1 MLQDTKIL
9 RLKLVGL
16 PGVTPNG
23 CLSTL
28 STYITLFGV
37 IFLSTFVLMFLSF
50 QHIFGVIFCYQVYFL
65 CALTIYSIVIFPFEF
80 VAVLNDMRADNQL
93 ITRIVNRYPGQNSPL
108 FFIHMFFNLMF
119 MNSAVWVT
127 IICDFVP
134 FAFEISLMSSF
145 NSLKLVT
152 LYKVQFETF
161 SLSSMR
167 LPERLTTFL
176 ATKCF

>member
-1 MLQDTKIL
+1 MTLMLQDTKIL

-80 VAVLNDMRADNQL
+80 VAVLNDMRGDNQL
-93 ITRIVNRYPGQNSPL
+93 DRYPGQNSPL

-167 LPERLTTFL
+167 LSERLTTFL